1 MTQKTSLQL
10 TAIYLAVKDMDRAV
24 RFYEKILGKKV
35 DVKDKR
41 MSQFN
46 LDNIVFLLYDPA
58 QDKGEVTYG
67 ENAVV
72 CFQVEDLQAMYKL
85 IKKENCPTTEIK
97 TIDNYAYFQAKD
109 PEGNIV
115 EFYKVISNFSH

>member
-1 MTQKTSLQL
+1 MTNKLPQL
-10 TAIYLAVKDMDRAV
+10 TAIYLAIKDMERAV
-24 RFYEKILGKKV
+24 KFYEKILGKKV

-46 LDNIVFLLYDPA
+46 LGSIAFLLYDPA
-58 QDKGEVTYG
+58 QDNGKVTYG

-85 IKKENCPTTEIK
+85 VKKEGCLTTAIK
-97 TIDNYAYFQAKD
+97 TIGNYTYFQAKD
-109 PEGNIV
+109 SEGNIV
-115 EFYKVISNFSH
+115 EFYTEK